1 MTVVLDAS
9 ALLAFLHD
17 EPGGSEVAAVLQGS
31 LVSTVN
37 WAEVVQKALAHG
49 VDIAGMQTDFSD
61 IGVTFVPFSTN
72 QAELAAGIWSGNRT
86 AGLSLADRACLALAL
101 DRQAPALT
109 ADRAWRDLSLGIDVH
124 VLR

>member
-9 ALLAFLHD
+9 AVLAFLHD
-17 EPGGSEVAAVLQGS
+17 EPGGSEVGAVLQGS

-49 VDIAGMQTDFSD
+49 VDIAGMQADFSD
-61 IGVTFVPFSTN
+61 IGVTFVPFTTN
-72 QAELAAGIWSGNRT
+72 QAELAAGIWLQNRS

-101 DRQAPALT
+101 DCQAPVFT
-109 ADRAWRDLSLGIDVH
+109 ADRAWHGLSLGIDIRL
-124 VLR
+124 LR